1 MPRKP
6 VLAGIFMKKERIMD
20 NATVCLSACNEYNV
34 DRIESI
40 LRAHFDKINLREKI
54 TPGMKIALKLNL
66 VSAMKP
72 DLAGTTHPSVIEAL
86 CRILIDYGAKVIMGD
101 SPGGPFT
108 GVYLKGVYNICGIA
122 DVSERTGAELNNDF
136 SQKDIVFENGVIARN
151 MTVTNWLLE
160 ADAIINVCKLKTHG
174 MMAMSAAVKNMF
186 GSIPGTM
193 KPEYHF
199 RFPKQDDFANM
210 LIDIQEYWRPKMLL
224 HVVDGIV
231 GMEGN
236 GPTAGTPRSIGV
248 ILTSPNPYSLDL
260 VGGRIIGLGCDEV
273 LTMSEAYKRELGPD
287 NADKVLISE
296 VDKEYLGT
304 EDNLKPYMISDYKL
318 LDTKADLQ
326 FGGDSFIK
334 RLRGKFIS
342 KVLSSRPDVCK
353 EECIGCRKCEQIC
366 PAKAI
371 TMVDN
376 KPVIDR
382 NKCIK
387 CFCCQ
392 EFCPKGAMK
401 VKRTLIAKILAH

>member
-1 MPRKP
+1 M
-6 VLAGIFMKKERIMD
+6 LAGILILMEIGMSTNPVLLSPCNTYD
-20 NATVCLSACNEYNV
+20 VNA
-34 DRIESI
+34 IEKI
-40 LRAHFDKINLREKI
+40 LREHFETLHLRESI

-66 VSAMKP
+66 VTAMKP
-72 DLAGTTHPSVIEAL
+72 DLAGTTHPAVIEAL
-86 CRILIDYGAKVIMGD
+86 CRILTEYGADVIMGD

-108 GVYLKGVYNICGIA
+108 GVYLKSVYNICGITE
-122 DVSERTGAELNNDF
+122 VAEKTNTKLNDDF
-136 SQKDIVFENGVIARN
+136 TQKEVVFEDAVIAKN

-199 RFPKQDDFANM
+199 RFPKQNDFANM
-210 LIDIQEYWRPKMLL
+210 LIDIQEFWKPKMLL
-224 HVVDGIV
+224 HVMDGIV

-236 GPTAGTPRSIGV
+236 GPTAGTPRNVGV
-248 ILTSPNPYSLDL
+248 VLTSKDPYAADL
-260 VGGRIIGLGCDEV
+260 IGGRIIGLGCDKV
-273 LTMSEAYKRELGPD
+273 LTMSEAFVRGLAPN
-287 NADKVLISE
+287 NADDVTLIKAGQS
-296 VDKEYLGT
+296 VYGT
-304 EDNLKPYMISDYKL
+304 EEELSPYMIADYGL

-326 FGGDSFIK
+326 FGGDSFYKKI
-334 RLRGKFIS
+334 RGKFIS
-342 KVLSSRPDVCK
+342 KVLSSKPDVCK
-353 EECIGCRKCEQIC
+353 AECIGCRKCEQIC

-371 TMVDN
+371 TMVEN

-401 VKRTLIAKILAH
+401 VKRTAVAKLLAH